1 MFPWRHDESETSELK
16 AETDRPEASSPVW
29 AWWAAVWS
37 SVYGALGLFWA
48 LGGRGFPFGRAN
60 DPSAALSV
68 FREARPDVGGPVI
81 AVLGLLGVVVAVA
94 MTRRRGRGIV
104 SAALVGFTWV
114 VAAGLI
120 LVVPD
125 YRPLLGL
132 AYAPLVVVGELFDWP
147 PDVSLGDV
155 LPWPVLN
162 QVLCMVGGVLWAG
175 AAVAYRR
182 RIRGACPRCGRSDEP
197 ADWTAPESAARWGR
211 WATVV
216 AVAVPLIYAATRY
229 AWALGI
235 PLGITEEF
243 LREGQAVGLWWAGAA
258 LATLAVGGA
267 LLTLGLIRPW
277 GETFPRW
284 MPIIG
289 GRRVPPRLAIIPA
302 SLVSVLV
309 TSAGLMF
316 IRLVTT
322 GGLSE
327 TFAFAEDVGWAA
339 LGPELLWPLWGAAL
353 AAATLAYH
361 YRRRGR
367 CEHHDRFNQDFA
379 GPESVHL

>member
-1 MFPWRHDESETSELK
+1 MVFRLRS
-16 AETDRPEASSPVW
+16 ARPL
-29 AWWAAVWS
+29 
-37 SVYGALGLFWA
+37 LGPGWPGLS
-48 LGGRGFPFGRAN
+48 LRTGERPQRR
-60 DPSAALSV
+60 LSV
-68 FREARPDVGGPVI
+68 FREARADVGGPVI
-81 AVLGLLGVVVAVA
+81 AALGLLGVVVAVA
-94 MTRRRGRGIV
+94 MTRPRRRGIL
-104 SAALVGFTWV
+104 STALVGFAWV
-114 VAAGLI
+114 IAGGLI

-132 AYAPLVVVGELFDWP
+132 AYAPIVLVGEPFNWP

-162 QVLCMVGGVLWAG
+162 QVLCMAGGVLWAG

-182 RIRGACPRCGRSDEP
+182 RTRGASDEP
-197 ADWTAPESAARWGR
+197 ARWTDPESAARWGR

-216 AVAVPLIYAATRY
+216 AVAVPLLYAATRY

-258 LATLAVGGA
+258 LAPLAVGGA
-267 LLTLGLIRPW
+267 ILTLGLICPW

-284 MPIIG
+284 IPIVG
-289 GRRVPPRLAIIPA
+289 GRRVQPRLAIVPA
-302 SLVSVLV
+302 SVVAVLV

-316 IRLVTT
+316 IRLVITD
-322 GGLSE
+322 GLTE
-327 TFAFAEDVGWAA
+327 TFAFAEEVGWAA

-361 YRRRGR
+361 YRRRTR
-367 CEHHDRFNQDFA
+367 CEHCDRI
-379 GPESVHL
+379 

>member
-1 MFPWRHDESETSELK
+1 VRSSRHDESGHADLRLE
-16 AETDRPEASSPVW
+16 AGRPEAAWPVW
-29 AWWAAVWS
+29 SSLAAVWS
-37 SVYGALGLFWA
+37 LVYGALGLFWA
-48 LGGRGFPFGRAN
+48 LGGRGFPLGRAN

-68 FREARPDVGGPVI
+68 FGEARADVGGPVI

-94 MTRRRGRGIV
+94 MTRPRGRGIV
-104 SAALVGFTWV
+104 STALVGFAWV

-132 AYAPLVVVGELFDWP
+132 AYAPIVVVGELFNWP
-147 PDVSLGDV
+147 PDVSLRDV

-162 QVLCMVGGVLWAG
+162 QVLCMAGGVLWAG
-175 AAVAYRR
+175 TAVAYRR
-182 RIRGACPRCGRSDEP
+182 RTRGVCARCGRSDEP
-197 ADWTAPESAARWGR
+197 AQWTAPESAARWGK
-211 WATVV
+211 WATLV
-216 AVAVPLIYAATRY
+216 AVAIPLIYAATRY

-235 PLGITEEF
+235 PVGITEEF
-243 LREGQAVGLWWAGAA
+243 LREGQSIGLWWAGAA

-284 MPIIG
+284 IPIVG

-316 IRLVTT
+316 IRLVIT
-322 GGLSE
+322 GGLAE

-361 YRRRGR
+361 YRRRSR
-367 CEHHDRFNQDFA
+367 CEHCGR
-379 GPESVHL
+379 L